1 MKLQQVF
8 HILDVVAADSG
19 IVEHFTVLQLPRLKD
34 RGHFRGHQAPEVN
47 IQEIVVVLLLVDYPG
62 WFAPDS
68 YAVLILQGL
77 LVVLD
82 VLLDSP
88 PKLFYHNFDMLQ
100 LERLR
105 QLRQHLL

>member
-1 MKLQQVF
+1 M
-8 HILDVVAADSG
+8 
-19 IVEHFTVLQLPRLKD
+19 
-34 RGHFRGHQAPEVN
+34 
-47 IQEIVVVLLLVDYPG
+47 VLLLVDYPG

-88 PKLFYHNFDMLQ
+88 PELLYHNLDILQ
-100 LERLR
+100 LE
-105 QLRQHLL
+105 